1 MTIEKNREKVTIP
14 IFVLEIIGGIILAG
28 FTAWGVSSSTTA
40 ELKLQSLTNKDNIEV
55 LRKEKVSK
63 EEFILLKEQLNRIES
78 KLDKH
83 IDE

>member
-1 MTIEKNREKVTIP
+1 MTIP